1 MVAVVDRR
9 TVCKSAAGFALAGL
23 LLYALGQLL
32 QLSAVLAVLR
42 SADPAWLVAAAT
54 ASALCLLTWAK
65 GWGLV
70 LRTVGVRLPFPSL
83 VVAYY
88 AAAFVN
94 YITPLGQTSGAPIS
108 AYVLSTDHRAPY
120 QESLASVAT
129 VSGLNVAP
137 MLTFAGV
144 GAVALAL
151 EGTVPAF
158 LQAPLLAGGTVTV
171 SFPLVAYGLY
181 SNKPRVVGGISHVA
195 GWCSQRT
202 ALVDAA
208 EVERQ
213 VGNFFLLL
221 ERVGS
226 SRGRILQV
234 LVLSYVGWALFAAPM
249 WLAARSL
256 GVTLSPL
263 LVAFVVPASTLAS
276 VVPTPGGIGGVE
288 AAMVLLLTTLGGVPV
303 ATAAAI
309 ALLHRLTS
317 YWFVVGTGAFAA
329 GWVGLR

>member
-1 MVAVVDRR
+1 MAVVADRR
-9 TVCKSAAGFALAGL
+9 TVSKSAVGFLLAGL

-32 QLSAVLAVLR
+32 NTSAVLAVVSTASL
-42 SADPAWLVAAAT
+42 PWLALAVAS
-54 ASALCLLTWAK
+54 SALCLVTWAE

-70 LRTVGVRLPFPSL
+70 LRTVGVRLPLPSL

-88 AAAFVN
+88 AASFVN
-94 YITPLGQTSGAPIS
+94 YSTPLGQTSGAPVS
-108 AYVLSTDHRAPY
+108 AYVLSTDHRVPY
-120 QESLASVAT
+120 PESLASVVTAT
-129 VSGLNVAP
+129 GLNVAP

-144 GAVALAL
+144 GALALVL
-151 EGTVPAF
+151 EGTVPDLF
-158 LQAPLLAGGTVTV
+158 QPVLLAGGAAVV

-181 SNKPRVVGGISHVA
+181 DNRFRVIEGSSRIA
-195 GWCSQRT
+195 GWCARRT
-202 ALVDAA
+202 ALVDAD
-208 EVERQ
+208 VVDRQ
-213 VGNFFLLL
+213 VGNVLLLL

-226 SRGRILQV
+226 SRARVAQV

-249 WLAARSL
+249 WFVARSL

-288 AAMVLLLTTLGGVPV
+288 PAIVVLLTTFGDVPV
-303 ATAAAI
+303 ATAAGI

-317 YWFVVGTGAFAA
+317 YWFVVATGAVAA
-329 GWVGLR
+329 GWVGWR

>member
-1 MVAVVDRR
+1 MAVVADRR
-9 TVCKSAAGFALAGL
+9 TTLKSAAGFVLAGL
-23 LLYALGQLL
+23 LLYLFGRVLGW
-32 QLSAVLAVLR
+32 AEVLAVLR
-42 SADPAWLVAAAT
+42 SADPAWLAAAAT
-54 ASALCLLTWAK
+54 ASALCLVAWAK

-70 LRTVGVRLPFPSL
+70 LRTVGVRVPLPSL
-83 VVAYY
+83 VLAYY
-88 AAAFVN
+88 AASFVN
-94 YITPLGQTSGAPIS
+94 YITPLGQTSGAPVS

-120 QESLASVAT
+120 QESLASVVT

-137 MLTFAGV
+137 MLSFAGI
-144 GAVALAL
+144 GAMALAL
-151 EGTVPAF
+151 RGAVPES
-158 LQAPLLAGGTVTV
+158 LRLPLLAGGAATV
-171 SFPLVAYGLY
+171 SFPLVAYLLY
-181 SNKPRVVGGISHVA
+181 VNKPRVVSGVSRCA
-195 GWCSQRT
+195 GWCSRRT
-202 ALVDAA
+202 SLVDAA
-208 EVERQ
+208 EIDRQ

-226 SRGRILQV
+226 SRARMLQV

-249 WLAARSL
+249 WFVAHSL

-263 LVAFVVPASTLAS
+263 LIAFVVPASTLAS

-317 YWFVVGTGAFAA
+317 YWFIVGTGAVAA
-329 GWVGLR
+329 GWIGWR